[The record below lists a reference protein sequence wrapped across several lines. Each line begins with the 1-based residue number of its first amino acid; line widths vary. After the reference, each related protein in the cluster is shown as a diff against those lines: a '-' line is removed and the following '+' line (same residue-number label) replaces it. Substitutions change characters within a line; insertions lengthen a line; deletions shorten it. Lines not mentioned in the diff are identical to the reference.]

1 MCDRSPAVSDALR
14 GPRACWA
21 PTPSL
26 LAGRNHLSLHGRGIA
41 ALRSKDLLGLS
52 GLRILRL
59 GGNRLESL
67 PEGLFAGIAGLSE
80 LDLSGNPGA
89 PFPLA
94 MRLVR
99 TDAEPWAPGP
109 ARVRAQVAEG
119 APFPLAAALLAEG
132 AELSATQASV
142 PAGAVAGPSLQA
154 APAGPGAARL
164 SLAADPAV
172 PDGVCGDE
180 QDGLHPCFRGLAPQ
194 AGPPLL
200 LFEPPPRPTGPPP
213 APALSANGDR
223 TSLALDGLF
232 ALAEAGGRLAY
243 EAGSDRPDLLAV
255 RIADGR
261 LVLDANEDGLEG
273 TAVVTVTATDPD
285 GPSASLTSPS
295 RSSSPPPASPTGAWS
310 GCGPSARRA
319 G

>member
-1 MCDRSPAVSDALR
+1 
-14 GPRACWA
+14 
-21 PTPSL
+21 
-26 LAGRNHLSLHGRGIA
+26 
-41 ALRSKDLLGLS
+41 
-52 GLRILRL
+52 
-59 GGNRLESL
+59 
-67 PEGLFAGIAGLSE
+67 
-80 LDLSGNPGA
+80 
-89 PFPLA
+89 

-142 PAGAVAGPSLQA
+142 PAGAVAGPSVQA

-164 SLAADPAV
+164 ALAGDPAV
-172 PDGVCGDE
+172 PEDVCGDV
-180 QDGLHPCFRGLAPQ
+180 QDGQYPCFRGLAPQ

-200 LFEPPPRPTGPPP
+200 LFKPPPRPTGQPP

-223 TSLALDGLF
+223 ASFALDGLF
-232 ALAEAGGRLAY
+232 TPAEAGGRLAY
-243 EAGSDRPDLLAV
+243 EARTDRPDLLSV

-273 TAVVTVTATDPD
+273 TAVVTVAATDPD
-285 GPSASLTSPS
+285 GPSASVTLTVTVEFA
-295 RSSSPPPASPTGAWS
+295 PAGLPNWRLEWMRTL
-310 GCGPSARRA
+310 REA
-319 G
+319 GG